1 MKPLE
6 LAKRLNPDTVQF
18 YPVMVY
24 PGTEAYAWYKERG
37 LISTSDYKQWITP
50 EGLHNTVISTDT
62 LSSEELVR
70 FCDHARREFYLRPS
84 YLFYKAKQ
92 MLLSPREIRRT
103 FKSARTFLKYLI
115 RGSDLPEKA

>member
-1 MKPLE
+1 MH
-6 LAKRLNPDTVQF
+6 
-18 YPVMVY
+18 
-24 PGTEAYAWYKERG
+24 GTRSGG

-84 YLFYKAKQ
+84 YLIYKSKANAHVSQRNK
-92 MLLSPREIRRT
+92 
-103 FKSARTFLKYLI
+103 K
-115 RGSDLPEKA
+115 DLQVSKDIFQVSY